1 MQLEQRKEKVFISHK
16 LYYFLLPY
24 TQQAA
29 VASRHVSP
37 EDAPRV
43 TPYERKKWCS
53 VCSIKIVSELYLL
66 SHLRG
71 KRHQEAVASLS
82 SEQVST

>member
-1 MQLEQRKEKVFISHK
+1 M
-16 LYYFLLPY
+16 
-24 TQQAA
+24 
-29 VASRHVSP
+29 ASRHVSP

-53 VCSIKIVSELYLL
+53 VCSVKIVSELYLL

-71 KRHQEAVASLS
+71 KKHQEAVALLPA
-82 SEQVST
+82 EQVDLLYTYVYSVG

>member
-1 MQLEQRKEKVFISHK
+1 L
-16 LYYFLLPY
+16 LY
-24 TQQAA
+24 QAA
-29 VASRHVSP
+29 VASRHISP

-53 VCSIKIVSELYLL
+53 VCSVKIVSELYLL

-71 KRHQEAVASLS
+71 KKHQEAVALLPT
-82 SEQVST
+82 EQVDLIMSAVLGLRCVASL